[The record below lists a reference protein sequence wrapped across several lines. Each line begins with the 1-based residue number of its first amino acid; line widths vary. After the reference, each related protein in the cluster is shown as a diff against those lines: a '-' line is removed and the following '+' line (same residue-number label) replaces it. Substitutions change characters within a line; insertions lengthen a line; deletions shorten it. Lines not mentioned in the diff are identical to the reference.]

1 MDVEIVAMSQPVLP
15 GDRNPIGI
23 CEQAASVCYDSVPT
37 KSYRIAKSCMSSGHM
52 SVMEHISFTFHVK
65 GISRACLAQLSRH
78 RHISLSVRS
87 QRYCREDNFDFVNPC
102 RSGTVGSLAVCNAV
116 DDANRNYKKL
126 LNAGLKP
133 EDARMVLPN
142 ACCTE
147 LYLTVNARSLI
158 EMSHLRLCSRAQ
170 REIREL
176 FSLMRDLLRGF
187 CPEVAERM
195 APSCEAH
202 TELSFCHERE
212 SCGKHP
218 KLSELL
224 KLRELAELR
233 ELVEPRELKERADA
247 DDVTRCK
254 DDAEHEVDAI
264 ACTAAPGGVK
274 ISSEDPRED
283 RRPLSC

>member
-1 MDVEIVAMSQPVLP
+1 MEVEIVAMSQPVLP

-23 CEQAASVCYDSVPT
+23 CELAASVCYDSKPT
-37 KSYRIAKSCMSSGHM
+37 KSYRIAKSCMASGHM
-52 SVMEHISFTFHVK
+52 TVLEHISFTFYGK

-78 RHISLSVRS
+78 RHISLTVRS

-116 DDANRNYKKL
+116 DDANRNYKRL
-126 LNAGLKP
+126 LKAGLKP

-147 LYLTVNARSLI
+147 LYLTANARSLI
-158 EMSHLRLCSRAQ
+158 EMSHLRLCTRAQ
-170 REIREL
+170 QEIREL

-195 APSCEAH
+195 VPSCEAH
-202 TELSFCHERE
+202 GELSFCPERE
-212 SCGKHP
+212 SCGRHP
-218 KLSELL
+218 KLSELS
-224 KLRELAELR
+224 ELLERAELR
-233 ELVEPRELKERADA
+233 EHRELKERAEA

-264 ACTAAPGGVK
+264 ACTA
-274 ISSEDPRED
+274 DPRGSEN
-283 RRPLSC
+283 L

>member
-1 MDVEIVAMSQPVLP
+1 MDVEIVAMSQPILL

-23 CEQAASVCYDSVPT
+23 CEQAASVCYDSKPT
-37 KSYRIAKSCMSSGHM
+37 KAYRIAKSCMASGHM

-126 LNAGLKP
+126 LNTGLKP

-147 LYLTVNARSLI
+147 LYLTANARSLI
-158 EMSHLRLCSRAQ
+158 EMSHLRLCTRAQ
-170 REIREL
+170 QEIREL

-195 APSCEAH
+195 VPSCEAH
-202 TELSFCHERE
+202 AELSFCPERE
-212 SCGKHP
+212 SCGKHL

-224 KLRELAELR
+224 ELR
-233 ELVEPRELKERADA
+233 EPRELKERAEA

-264 ACTAAPGGVK
+264 ACTA
-274 ISSEDPRED
+274 DPRGSEN
-283 RRPLSC
+283 L

>member
-1 MDVEIVAMSQPVLP
+1 MEVEIVAMSQPVLP

-23 CEQAASVCYDSVPT
+23 CELAASVCYDSKPT
-37 KSYRIAKSCMSSGHM
+37 KAYRIAKSCMASGHM
-52 SVMEHISFTFHVK
+52 SVMEHISFTFRVK

-102 RSGTVGSLAVCNAV
+102 RVGTVGSLAVCNAV
-116 DDANRNYKKL
+116 DDANRNYKRL
-126 LNAGLKP
+126 LKAGLKP

-147 LYLTVNARSLI
+147 LYLTANARSLI
-158 EMSHLRLCSRAQ
+158 EMSHLRLCTRAQ
-170 REIREL
+170 SEIREL

-195 APSCEAH
+195 TPSCEAH
-202 TELSFCHERE
+202 AELSFCPERE

-224 KLRELAELR
+224 KLREL
-233 ELVEPRELKERADA
+233 VEPRELKERAEA

-264 ACTAAPGGVK
+264 ACTA
-274 ISSEDPRED
+274 DPRGSEN
-283 RRPLSC
+283 L